1 MMLSLQIEG
10 YSGHALA
17 TLIEMLGRIKIAR
30 ANAVLQRA
38 TTMKTSLTAAA
49 VIATL
54 TLSTAHAETVIQ
66 IGRASCR
73 ERV

>member
-30 ANAVLQRA
+30 ANAVLPRIRPCVRDQCSA
-38 TTMKTSLTAAA
+38 K
-49 VIATL
+49 
-54 TLSTAHAETVIQ
+54 E
-66 IGRASCR
+66 
-73 ERV
+73 